1 MLGDPSRLDKAQLQ
15 FMTDLEWT
23 AAYGSNPALS
33 EALKTHSH
41 RLLGTEASLRPIALD
56 AMVVGQARS
65 TIRHASIPRLMYGEL
80 KMSYAGDNERA
91 LRLDREAGLGLDRAL
106 ARRSGRLWSEPVAA
120 LYTKKIFDEIS
131 GLGTVELVARFT
143 RENWVL
149 GDDSISLVNTPQL
162 TTQLLDLYERDYIAA
177 WDGVVNDLQ
186 LPPLKGFDQMRE
198 TLAIIASEKASP
210 LRGLLQTI
218 DANTYLVKPDDAP
231 AAQGMLSQAQKAMQD
246 RLAKLLGSVGV
257 KSGPKPGMQV
267 TEHFAPIHALIS
279 APPGQQARID
289 LVLQKIGQVK
299 QQVDA
304 CGEGLGEKSAEECVK
319 RDPGPVK
326 TLSQEART
334 LPPAIAPLIETI
346 ANSVDRAAVGAAG
359 LELVKRYDEEVI
371 RTCEDV
377 VGSRYPFHAS
387 SSEDVPI
394 ADFGRVFG
402 YGGLFDTFY
411 KTHLTDLVDTS
422 ARPWRWKPSQ
432 SGTAPASDA
441 FLRQFESAQAIRD
454 LYFRPGSDRPEFA
467 FSLAPTVLDPDASA

>member
-1 MLGDPSRLDKAQLQ
+1 YVVMAVVTLFVVIAFSLSYSGNSEYLRTVHAALDKLDRASVVRPDAPLDQVAVRLDQVGDVARVGERYHGAVPWGIRWGLFVGSWVGQAADDSYDRALNELLLPKIAALFKQRLYTYVAEPEKLYEYLKAYLMLGDPSRLDKAQLQ

-23 AAYGSNPALS
+23 TAYGSNPALS
-33 EALKTHSH
+33 EALKPHSH

-80 KMSYAGDNERA
+80 KMSYAGDSERA

-231 AAQGMLSQAQKAMQD
+231 AAQGMLS
-246 RLAKLLGSVGV
+246 
-257 KSGPKPGMQV
+257 
-267 TEHFAPIHALIS
+267 
-279 APPGQQARID
+279 
-289 LVLQKIGQVK
+289 
-299 QQVDA
+299 
-304 CGEGLGEKSAEECVK
+304 
-319 RDPGPVK
+319 
-326 TLSQEART
+326 
-334 LPPAIAPLIETI
+334 
-346 ANSVDRAAVGAAG
+346 
-359 LELVKRYDEEVI
+359 
-371 RTCEDV
+371 
-377 VGSRYPFHAS
+377 
-387 SSEDVPI
+387 
-394 ADFGRVFG
+394 
-402 YGGLFDTFY
+402 
-411 KTHLTDLVDTS
+411 
-422 ARPWRWKPSQ
+422 
-432 SGTAPASDA
+432 
-441 FLRQFESAQAIRD
+441 
-454 LYFRPGSDRPEFA
+454 
-467 FSLAPTVLDPDASA
+467 